1 MIEWLSEMERLI
13 PALLPFI
20 LLALLNI
27 HINLK
32 KKYRNR
38 QFLMPLFAVIYCILL
53 LVFQARLDHLIL
65 RVLRSIPS
73 MLASVA
79 QKVPGILNGKIAQG
93 LTLAGNALEHFLQTV
108 NPVYLLLFVSTTVFM
123 LAHIILKRIIIL
135 ILNGIFKNGG
145 SVHDLFVEGF
155 YEKDEEYGLYYLK
168 DHFVDVR
175 TLLKTL
181 YYVSLFL
188 SSALVLFSCGLYRN
202 DRLAVPFYPFFGVI
216 ILGEFFFF
224 LDGLDRY
231 ELREMLTGE
240 EDRAMEAGSYVRLRQ
255 VLAELFGD
263 KLGADSTTVNTG
275 MAFEDTHE
283 ELFVG
288 LEQSDDPMVEAY
300 GLFLRRKAESGLELD
315 HNYAVSGLNLM
326 RGTSIL
332 FNDPF
337 YYDLI
342 PYLFYPMNRYLL
354 QHGKV
359 LVILGRHDTEEDIL
373 NWCRQGLLNIT
384 KVPDMWNVG
393 ILTGSD
399 TEPDVGIITRS
410 SIHDLAMH
418 EANSAFFE
426 KVVFVVLIEPSRLV
440 TTAQIGLNSIVRHCQ
455 KNGKQITYCST
466 DKNCDGLVDA
476 LSHILQTNIVEV
488 SATDH
493 HKGVSSY
500 MCWETDKEHLQHR
513 LLPNLSRYLGMGT
526 ELSFVALKNQVST
539 TEWYGGD
546 AFPVKDMHWI
556 AKQYYY
562 DLMNYAGLPAS
573 QEVMD
578 RIFRVSHNLWNVQM
592 EKKHYLTV
600 EDEACN
606 MFEIKRIF
614 ANRASEQGFVNI
626 ISPDYLLKDYMMD
639 NYALFDADP
648 KAIPYIVSD
657 YALTGRNVILR
668 LCMRMSAAPVSEE
681 NIRKELLLIDA
692 DVSDVAASLWQQ
704 ICEQCF
710 GLGNCTTDVD
720 GKWQIVLEDRGRKL
734 TFGPETLQC
743 RRRFSMESRQMEN
756 LYSLS
761 DPAFLSGL
769 LGDLKNADYIAE
781 DEKGEH
787 QYLGSELRGHIFQ
800 KFLPGQFFT
809 FGGKYYE
816 MLRVT
821 GSGQMLVRRA
831 ADHISGRFSYRQVRN
846 YFLSNL
852 TDSGTM
858 GECVD
863 VNGLRILKQYADIR
877 VETPAYWRM
886 EKYNDFAD
894 GQKVLLNGVPERT
907 YKNKQI
913 LCIQLPKEFQI
924 SEEIL
929 RTIVLLFQEIF
940 RTLFAE
946 NQDYLAVLAPG
957 NVEIPIT
964 YSLQVENTGQPEQD
978 TFYVVED
985 SELDLGLLE
994 AVRRNLNRIFA
1005 VLCDYLDWHMDT
1017 LQAEKE
1023 SAKIPETEPLADPEK
1038 EYGEESGKDSEE
1050 TAVEPVEE
1058 LAEETA
1064 EEPVEEPAEE
1074 PVEEPVEEPAEESVG
1089 EPVEESGESES
1100 LQKEEV
1106 VIPPVTFR
1114 RKRYSER
1121 FYLLYGGKETPAWI
1135 DAIGTHDLMLKLGF
1149 GDNALQQAREGRRIA
1164 EQLEA
1169 QHVSRLPGKNYCDF
1183 CGRELVGT
1191 EFEVLADGRERC
1203 TQCGRTAVRSEKEF
1217 RKIFREVSHNMEVFF
1232 GIRITAPVRVEMVNS
1247 KKLHRCLKK
1256 TFVPTK
1262 DFDTRVIGLAIKNKD
1277 GCSLLMENGAPR
1289 LQSIMVMVHEMT
1301 HIWQYHNWD
1310 MKKIQS
1316 TYGSEQELEIYEGM
1330 AKWSEIQYA
1339 YLLGEKTAARREE
1352 LLTRQREDEYGRGL
1366 SRYME
1371 KYPFVVDFNL
1381 NSVTPF
1387 SDKDHPL

>member
-1 MIEWLSEMERLI
+1 MIELLSEMKRLI
-13 PALLPFI
+13 PALIPFI
-20 LLALLNI
+20 LLAFFNI
-27 HINLK
+27 CINLK
-32 KKYRNR
+32 KKYRSR
-38 QFLMPLFAVIYCILL
+38 QFLMPLFAVLYCGLL
-53 LVFQARLDHLIL
+53 LFFQTRINNLIM
-65 RVLRSIPS
+65 RVIRSIPS
-73 MLASVA
+73 ILASAA
-79 QKVPGILNGKIAQG
+79 QKFPGILNGKIAQG
-93 LTLAGNALEHFLQTV
+93 LTLAGNKLEHFLQTI
-108 NPVYLLLFVSTTVFM
+108 NPVYLLLFVSTIVFM
-123 LAHIILKRIIIL
+123 LAHIILKLIIIL
-135 ILNGIFKNGG
+135 ILNRIFKNGG
-145 SVHDLFVEGF
+145 SFHDYFVGGF

-168 DHFVDVR
+168 DHFVYVR

-181 YYVSLFL
+181 YYTSLFL
-188 SSALVLFSCGLYRN
+188 SSALVLFSCALYRN
-202 DRLAVPFYPFFGVI
+202 NRLEVPFYPFFGVI

-240 EDRAMEAGSYVRLRQ
+240 EDRARNAGSYVKLRQ
-255 VLAELFGD
+255 VLAGFFGD
-263 KLGADSTTVNTG
+263 KLGADGTTVDMG
-275 MAFEDTHE
+275 MALEDTHE
-283 ELFVG
+283 ELFAG

-300 GLFLRRKAESGLELD
+300 GLFLRRKTGSGLELD
-315 HNYAVSGLNLM
+315 HNYAASGLNLM
-326 RGTSIL
+326 RGTSVL
-332 FNDPF
+332 FNNPF

-354 QHGKV
+354 RHGKV
-359 LVILGRHDTEEDIL
+359 LVILGRHETEEDII
-373 NWCRQGLLNIT
+373 NWCRQGLSNIT
-384 KVPDMWNVG
+384 NVPDMWNVG
-393 ILTGSD
+393 VLTESD

-410 SIHDLAMH
+410 NVHNFALH
-418 EANSAFFE
+418 EANSDFFE

-455 KNGKQITYCST
+455 KRGKQITYCSA

-488 SATDH
+488 SATNH

-500 MCWETDKEHLQHR
+500 MCWETDEERLQHR

-526 ELSFVALKNQVST
+526 ELSFVALKNQVSE

-573 QEVMD
+573 QEAMD

-592 EKKHYLTV
+592 EKRHYLTV
-600 EDEACN
+600 EDEASN
-606 MFEIKRIF
+606 MFEMKRIF

-626 ISPDYLLKDYMMD
+626 ISQDYLLKDYMMD
-639 NYALFDADP
+639 NNALFDADP

-692 DVSDVAASLWQQ
+692 DVSDVADSLWQQ
-704 ICEQCF
+704 ICKQCF
-710 GLGNCTTDVD
+710 GPGNCTTDVD
-720 GKWQIVLEDRGRKL
+720 GKWQIVFEDRGRKL
-734 TFGPETLQC
+734 IFGSETLQC
-743 RRRFSMESRQMEN
+743 RRRFSMESRQIEN
-756 LYSLS
+756 LYFLS
-761 DPAFLSGL
+761 DPAFISGL

-831 ADHISGRFSYRQVRN
+831 ADHINGRLSYRQVRN
-846 YFLSNL
+846 YFISNL

-886 EKYNDFAD
+886 EKYSDFAD
-894 GQKVLLNGVPERT
+894 GQKVILNGVPERT
-907 YKNKQI
+907 YRNKQI
-913 LCIQLPKEFQI
+913 LCIQLPKEFQT
-924 SEEIL
+924 SEEVL
-929 RTIVLLFQEIF
+929 KTIVLLFHEIF
-940 RTLFAE
+940 KTLFAE
-946 NQDYLAVLAPG
+946 NQDYLAVLVPG
-957 NVEIPIT
+957 NIEIPIT
-964 YSLQVENTGQPEQD
+964 YSLQVENTSQPEPN
-978 TFYVVED
+978 TFYIVED
-985 SELDLGLLE
+985 SELDIGLLE
-994 AVRRNLNRIFA
+994 AVRRNLNRIFGI
-1005 VLCDYLDWHMDT
+1005 LCDYLDWHMGT

-1023 SAKIPETEPLADPEK
+1023 TTKSPVMEETLESPEK
-1038 EYGEESGKDSEE
+1038 ENEEESEQGSEK
-1050 TAVEPVEE
+1050 P
-1058 LAEETA
+1058 AEETA
-1064 EEPVEEPAEE
+1064 EEPVEES
-1074 PVEEPVEEPAEESVG
+1074 VEEAAG
-1089 EPVEESGESES
+1089 EPVEESMESEP

-1106 VIPPVTFR
+1106 NIPSVMFR
-1114 RKRYSER
+1114 RKPYSER
-1121 FYLLYGGKETPAWI
+1121 FYLLYGGKEIPAWI
-1135 DAIGTHDLMLKLGF
+1135 DVAGTHDLMMKLGL
-1149 GDNALQQAREGRRIA
+1149 GDNALQQAREGRGIA
-1164 EQLEA
+1164 EQLEE
-1169 QHVSRLPGKNYCDF
+1169 QHVSQLPGKNYCDF

-1203 TQCGRTAVRSEKEF
+1203 TQCGKTAVRSEKEF
-1217 RKIFREVSHNMEVFF
+1217 QKIFREVSHNMEAFF
-1232 GIRITAPVRVEMVNS
+1232 GIRITAPVRVEMVNAR
-1247 KKLHRCLKK
+1247 KLHRCLKK

-1262 DFDTRVIGLAIKNKD
+1262 NFDARVIGVAIKNKD
-1277 GCSLLMENGAPR
+1277 GCTLLMENGAPR
-1289 LQSIMVMVHEMT
+1289 LQSIMVMAHEMT

-1330 AKWSEIQYA
+1330 AKWSEIQYT

-1366 SRYME
+1366 LRYVE
-1371 KYPFVVDFNL
+1371 KYPFVVDFNM

-1387 SDKDHPL
+1387 SDREHPL